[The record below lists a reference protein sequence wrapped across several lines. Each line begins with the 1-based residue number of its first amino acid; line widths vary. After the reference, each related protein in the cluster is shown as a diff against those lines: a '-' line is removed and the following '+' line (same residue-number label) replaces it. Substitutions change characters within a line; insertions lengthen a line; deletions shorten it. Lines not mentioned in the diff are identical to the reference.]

1 MTANINTFGRLGVA
15 ASSPATQFM
24 EYLSFGVRKRTVHA
38 HDEGIRGTRDRY
50 INRSR
55 IVQSI
60 VSGPIAMQPSIS
72 EIDWWVSRI
81 LGGTTAGGV
90 TLVAETLP
98 SFYAIWDS
106 GDNVHE
112 FSGCKV
118 DKATLSGSSGRPLD
132 LSVDIEGLTEA
143 LNSASFPAITAATDS
158 MFVASDVTLTLGG
171 SAVEVESWQM
181 VIDNM
186 LLKDR
191 FNNSLVRTEL
201 PESDRI
207 VSLNCVVPYNTT
219 NVGLYS
225 DAVAGIEGVLAFT
238 GNGST
243 YTWTFGQLL
252 APKEGP
258 AGNGRG
264 ELKLNLNFRAFNDGT
279 LSSVKVAKT

>member
-15 ASSPATQFM
+15 ASTPATQFM
-24 EYLSFGVRKRTVHA
+24 EYLSFGLKKRTAHA
-38 HDEGIRGTRDRY
+38 HDDGIRGTRDRY

-55 IVQSI
+55 LVQSI
-60 VSGPIAMQPSIS
+60 VSGPIAMQPSIT

-81 LGGTTAGGV
+81 LGGVTGGGI

-112 FSGCKV
+112 YTGCKV
-118 DKATLSGSSGRPLD
+118 DRATLGGSAGQPLN
-132 LSVDIEGLTEA
+132 LNVDIEALTEA
-143 LNSASFPAITAATDS
+143 VSGTFPAISAATDS
-158 MFVASDVTLTLGG
+158 MFVASDVVLTLGG
-171 SAVEVESWQM
+171 TAFEVESWQM
-181 VIDNM
+181 IIDNM
-186 LLKDR
+186 LIKDR
-191 FNNSLVRTEL
+191 FMNSLVRTEL

-207 VSLNCVVPYNTT
+207 VSLNCVIPYNTAAAA
-219 NVGLYS
+219 LYA
-225 DAVAGIEGVLAFT
+225 DAVAGIEGVLAIT

-258 AGNGRG
+258 EGNGRG

-279 LSSVKVAKT
+279 NSSVKVAKT

>member
-1 MTANINTFGRLGVA
+1 MSANIGTFGRLGVA
-15 ASSPATQFM
+15 ASTPATQFM
-24 EYLSFGVRKRTVHA
+24 EYLTLGIKKRTTHA
-38 HDEGIRGTRDRY
+38 HDEGIRGTRERY
-50 INRSR
+50 FNRSR
-55 IVQSI
+55 IVSSV

-81 LGGTTAGGV
+81 LGGTTGSGI

-112 FSGCKV
+112 WSSCKV
-118 DKATLSGSSGRPLD
+118 DKATLSGAQGQPLN
-132 LSVDIEGLTEA
+132 LTCDIEALTEA
-143 LNSASFPAITAATDS
+143 LNAASFPAITAATDS
-158 MFVASDVTLTLGG
+158 MFVASDVVLTLGG
-171 SAVEVESWQM
+171 SAVEVESWNM

-186 LLKDR
+186 LIKDR
-191 FNNSLVRTEL
+191 FMNSLTRSEL

-207 VSLNCVVPYNTT
+207 VSFNCVVPYNTT

-225 DAVAGIEGVLAFT
+225 DAIAGIEGVLAIT
-238 GNGST
+238 GNSVT

-258 AGNGRG
+258 DGPARS

-279 LSSVKVAKT
+279 LGSVKVVKT